1 MEKPKRNYFFTV
13 FLLILKWFSVV
24 ISIALFLSGVRFFY
38 LKINKFPEEIEKR
51 IANAKTDKEDDKT
64 T

>member
-13 FLLILKWFSVV
+13 FFLILKWFSAV
-24 ISIALFLSGVRFFY
+24 ISIALFLSGIRYFY
-38 LKINKFPEEIEKR
+38 LKINKFPEEIERR
-51 IANAKTDKEDDKT
+51 IANAKPEDKDDKT

>member
-1 MEKPKRNYFFTV
+1 MEKPKNNYFFTV
-13 FLLILKWFSVV
+13 FKLIIKWFAAV

-38 LKINKFPEEIEKR
+38 LKINKFPEEIERR
-51 IANAKTDKEDDKT
+51 IANAKEDKDDKT

>member
-51 IANAKTDKEDDKT
+51 IANAKTDQ
-64 T
+64 

>member
-51 IANAKTDKEDDKT
+51 IANAKTDQEDDKT